1 MAGCWRAGATPAS
14 GSRIRPR
21 MPRWLQSATASPSMA
36 QKTCG
41 GATIYTSGEPCPM
54 CMGAIAYC
62 RIARVVYGASIEEL
76 SKVLGQ
82 IKVSST
88 EIAAKTTFT
97 AIEVTGGVLAE
108 DALKL
113 FDAPVI

>member
-1 MAGCWRAGATPAS
+1 
-14 GSRIRPR
+14 
-21 MPRWLQSATASPSMA
+21 
-36 QKTCG
+36 
-41 GATIYTSGEPCPM
+41 M

-62 RIARVVYGASIEEL
+62 RIARVVYGVSIEEL

-82 IKVSST
+82 IKVPST
-88 EIAAKTTFT
+88 EIAAKTMFT

-113 FDAPVI
+113 FDTWSR

>member
-1 MAGCWRAGATPAS
+1 MA
-14 GSRIRPR
+14 
-21 MPRWLQSATASPSMA
+21 RWSQSASASPSMA
-36 QKTCG
+36 RKSC
-41 GATIYTSGEPCPM
+41 AARRSILRASRVRCAW
-54 CMGAIAYC
+54 GAIAYC

-82 IKVSST
+82 IKVPST

-97 AIEVTGGVLAE
+97 AIEVIGGVLAE

-113 FDAPVI
+113 LEAWSR